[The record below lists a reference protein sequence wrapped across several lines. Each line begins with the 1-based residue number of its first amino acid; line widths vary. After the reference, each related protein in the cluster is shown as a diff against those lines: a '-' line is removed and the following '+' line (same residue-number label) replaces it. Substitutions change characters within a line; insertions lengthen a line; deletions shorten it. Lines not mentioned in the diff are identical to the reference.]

1 MRNTCEGVDESQ
13 AITWFA
19 QGCRHGTMLWQR
31 LQREMPTSLA
41 ETIRVA
47 DMYALGD
54 PSQPTLDSVEPSRRQ
69 SRNQG
74 PRRGDRPDYGYKRR
88 EYRPDYRYGSNQV
101 AAVTQDQP
109 DAGTSQRQKPN
120 DSPTFGQNQE
130 AATQRNNQRKP
141 WEAKPILTYE
151 AMLDGP
157 CSFHTIDARRP
168 DRKSTRLNS
177 SHITRS
183 RMPSSA

>member
-1 MRNTCEGVDESQ
+1 
-13 AITWFA
+13 
-19 QGCRHGTMLWQR
+19 MLWQR

-54 PSQPTLDSVEPSRRQ
+54 PSQPTLDSAEPSRRQ
-69 SRNQG
+69 SGNQG

-88 EYRPDYRYGSNQV
+88 DDRPDLRYGSNQV
-101 AAVTQDQP
+101 VAVTQDQP
-109 DAGTSQRQKPN
+109 DAGTSQRQKTN
-120 DSPTFGQNQE
+120 DGPAFGQNQE
-130 AATQRNNQRKP
+130 AATQWNNQRKP
-141 WEAKPILTYE
+141 TWEAKPIMTYE

-168 DRKSTRLNS
+168 ANHTTWQCNWYERAMKDGPATGPRPGGRGF
-177 SHITRS
+177 
-183 RMPSSA
+183 MGPP